1 MNLVSMFYGMIYAL
15 TATSTEAASG
25 VLGGLTFEPMNFIRM
40 LSYMGKGML
49 VIFVL
54 IGVII
59 LVTLL
64 INKVFSSKK

>member
-1 MNLVSMFYGMIYAL
+1 MFNLN
-15 TATSTEAASG
+15 
-25 VLGGLTFEPMNFIRM
+25 FEPARFVEM

-59 LVTLL
+59 LSTLL
-64 INKVFSSKK
+64 INKIFSKKK

>member
-1 MNLVSMFYGMIYAL
+1 MKLLNILFTLLNKEVVTTAVSNGDVNNI
-15 TATSTEAASG
+15 
-25 VLGGLTFEPMNFIRM
+25 TFEPQRFLDM

-59 LVTLL
+59 IVTMI
-64 INKVFSSKK
+64 INKIFSKKQ